1 MDCFEHLHKENTEPL
16 VNVSVSH
23 VQPQAFFMVFTEGR
37 GGVMEFKNRTGM
49 LIFL

>member
-23 VQPQAFFMVFTEGR
+23 AQPQVF
-37 GGVMEFKNRTGM
+37 
-49 LIFL
+49 LWFLQKAGEE

>member
-23 VQPQAFFMVFTEGR
+23 AQPQVFLWFLQKAGEER
-37 GGVMEFKNRTGM
+37 WNSRTG
-49 LIFL
+49 LGC